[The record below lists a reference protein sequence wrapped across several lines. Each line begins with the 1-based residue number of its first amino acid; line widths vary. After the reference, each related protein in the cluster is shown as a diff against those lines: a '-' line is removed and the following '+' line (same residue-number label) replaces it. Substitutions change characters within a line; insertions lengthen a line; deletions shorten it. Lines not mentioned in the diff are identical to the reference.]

1 MQVTK
6 DPLSNCMGK
15 KSIFY
20 SLGSPIAAIYYWSLE
35 LNMSLAAEYS
45 WEQADKIFV

>member
-6 DPLSNCMGK
+6 DPLKLYGE

-35 LNMSLAAEYS
+35 LNMSLAAE
-45 WEQADKIFV
+45 